1 MAYFIDFH
9 TPAGATVSLEP
20 AVVTCLEEMPEGGT
34 RLHLSSGS
42 GVEVVVR
49 EDLATVRQQIEAA
62 MRARLA
68 GGLAGLA
75 GLVS

>member
-9 TPAGATVSLEP
+9 TPSGTTVSLEP
-20 AVVTCLEEMPEGGT
+20 AVVTCIEEAPEGGT
-34 RLHLSSGS
+34 RLYLSSGS

-49 EDLATVRQQIEAA
+49 EDIATVRQQIEAA

-75 GLVS
+75 GLVP